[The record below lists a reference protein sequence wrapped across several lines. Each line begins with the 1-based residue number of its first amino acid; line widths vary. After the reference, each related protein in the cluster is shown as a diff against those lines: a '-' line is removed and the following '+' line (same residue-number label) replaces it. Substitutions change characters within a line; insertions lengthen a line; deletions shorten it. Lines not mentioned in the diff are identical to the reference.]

1 MAVLSLLLAGLGQM
15 VLGQV
20 AKGVVVLL
28 GTVVLSV
35 LTDGVAAPLLL
46 AVGAC
51 DAFVI
56 AKKLKEGR
64 AVGYWD
70 FF

>member
-28 GTVVLSV
+28 GTVVLGV
-35 LTDGVAAPLLL
+35 LTDGVAAPLLVV
-46 AVGAC
+46 VGAC

-64 AVGYWD
+64 AVGYWG